1 MSRIRSLLLI
11 LAALQMASLAQS
23 GAPTDFGGGYF
34 LMGSCQLAVKAM
46 DNPSFRE
53 NPLEAYR
60 DGYCRGLV
68 RGISDTSPKVCAP
81 SNATYGQAIRLVA
94 KYLHD
99 NPGVLRGKDWILVEG
114 FLSRAYPCRRR

>member
-1 MSRIRSLLLI
+1 MLRFCALVLI
-11 LAALQMASLAQS
+11 LSGLQIAALGQN

-34 LMGSCQLAVKAM
+34 LLGSCQLAVKAM
-46 DNPSFRE
+46 DNASFRE

-81 SNATYGQAIRLVA
+81 PQVSYGQAIRVVT

-99 NPGVLRGKDWILVEG
+99 NPAVLRGKDWILVENI
-114 FLSRAYPCRRR
+114 LSRSYPCRRR